1 MIHSDRMEDFVNA
14 VRTGFLALLLLVL
27 LGMEALNISSTG
39 VGVTT
44 TGGGGGGQGG
54 AGGGICLFVAG
65 VLVAVGVRLAPG
77 DPI

>member
-1 MIHSDRMEDFVNA
+1 MILSDRMEDFVNA

-27 LGMEALNISSTG
+27 LGTEALNIGSTG

-44 TGGGGGGQGG
+44 TGGGQGG

-65 VLVAVGVRLAPG
+65 VLVEIGVRLPPG